1 MTIESRITSLPGRI
15 IIRNL
20 RTLIILMKGLIILG
34 SGEWGIN
41 TRRLLI
47 TWLIYGNAGSMLSSS
62 LQLYKW

>member
-1 MTIESRITSLPGRI
+1 MIIESRITSLLGRI

-20 RTLIILMKGLIILG
+20 RTLIIRMKGLIILD

-47 TWLIYGNAGSMLSSS
+47 MWLISGNAGSMLSSS
-62 LQLYKW
+62 LRLFKW